1 MNKME
6 KGCTFGLVLQQ
17 KVNNQ
22 AKNMEEGFKRVL
34 KELSSIKED
43 MKNLTEEVMERPSK
57 QSTRQLN
64 MLMWACGGLIGIV
77 TTLVGVMIYGARV

>member
-17 KVNNQ
+17 KVLDQ
-22 AKNMEEGFKRVL
+22 DKNMNAGFERVL
-34 KELSSIKED
+34 KELAAMKED

-57 QSTRQLN
+57 QSTRHVNL
-64 MLMWACGGLIGIV
+64 LMWACGGLIGIV
-77 TTLVGVMIYGARV
+77 GTLVGVIIYGARL